1 MAEDASGTEG
11 LPTEHRRY
19 TYGIRQNSRGYGRD
33 YVSII
38 YTRVDL
44 GSSSCRASGF
54 PSVVWCT
61 VRPFA
66 LHAYVSYRKSDRSI
80 HDVTP

>member
-1 MAEDASGTEG
+1 MSETEG

-54 PSVVWCT
+54 PSVVWCIA
-61 VRPFA
+61 PA
-66 LHAYVSYRKSDRSI
+66 LRYLHTYRKSDRSI
-80 HDVTP
+80 LDVTL